1 MESRKRENSTS
12 GRFYFILNSITKLY
26 KPKTFIMKKQAL
38 KRTLKQLLKPLMVF
52 VLIFNLSS
60 CVDETNSTK
69 ATINSGDDTSA
80 PIESAIDLKG
90 KKIGYCTPSLNA
102 PYYQA
107 LLQSIQANVEKNG
120 MIFLSADGQDD
131 INKQVAAVE
140 DLITKGV
147 DVLLLNPKDPDAL
160 VGATKAAK
168 AAGIP
173 VFIIDSSINPSAD
186 FVTTIQSNNLAN
198 GELAGEWLVKKMGK
212 TKMNIALLSG
222 NAGNPVGKTRK
233 QGLLQGITE
242 EQLRTQGKIDLNVKT
257 QAYTD
262 WSYAGGLKAMEDI
275 LVAHSDINVV
285 ITESDVCVLGAI
297 KAIAQAGKTNDIL
310 IVAGADGQKEAI
322 KYIMDTDFYGCTAM
336 NSPVQ
341 IGKNAVEYAIQYMNG
356 KRDFPKTSFT
366 APLLITKDN
375 AAKYY
380 DPKALF

>member
-1 MESRKRENSTS
+1 M
-12 GRFYFILNSITKLY
+12 
-26 KPKTFIMKKQAL
+26 KTVFKS
-38 KRTLKQLLKPLMVF
+38 LLMLAMVVNF
-52 VLIFNLSS
+52 SS
-60 CVDETNSTK
+60 CLEQTQ
-69 ATINSGDDTSA
+69 TINKNEKETEATGTVV
-80 PIESAIDLKG
+80 ESKIDLKG
-90 KKIGYCTPSLNA
+90 KKIGYATPSLNA

-107 LLQSIQANVEKNG
+107 LLQSIKANTERNG
-120 MIFLSADGQDD
+120 MVFLSADGQDD
-131 INKQVAAVE
+131 INKQIAAVE

-147 DVLLLNPKDPDAL
+147 DALLLNPKDPDAL
-160 VGATKAAK
+160 VGVTKMAK

-173 VFIIDSSINPSAD
+173 VFIIDSSIDESAD

-198 GELAGEWLVKKMGK
+198 GELAGEWVAKKFGNK
-212 TKMNIALLSG
+212 KMNIALLSG
-222 NAGNPVGKTRK
+222 NAGNPVGRTRK

-242 EQLRTQGKIDLNVKT
+242 EQLRTQGKINLNVKT

-275 LVAHSDINVV
+275 LVAHPDINVV

-297 KAIAQAGKTNDIL
+297 KAIKQAGKTDDIL

-322 KYIMDTDFYGCTAM
+322 KYIMDTNFYGCTAM

-356 KRDFPKTSFT
+356 KRDFAKTSFT
-366 APLLITKDN
+366 APLLITKEN

>member
-1 MESRKRENSTS
+1 M
-12 GRFYFILNSITKLY
+12 
-26 KPKTFIMKKQAL
+26 KTTI
-38 KRTLKQLLKPLMVF
+38 LKPLMVLA
-52 VLIFNLSS
+52 LIFSLFS
-60 CVDETNSTK
+60 CVEQTNTTK
-69 ATINSGDDTSA
+69 ANVNSEEETGD
-80 PIESAIDLKG
+80 IFESAIDLSG
-90 KKIGYCTPSLNA
+90 KKIGYCTPTLNA

-107 LLQSIQANVEKNG
+107 LLQSIQSTTEKNG
-120 MIFLSADGQDD
+120 MIFIAADGQDD
-131 INKQVAAVE
+131 ITKQVAAVE

-147 DVLLLNPKDPDAL
+147 DALLLNPKDPDAL
-160 VGATKAAK
+160 VGVTKAAK

-173 VFIIDSSINPSAD
+173 VFIIDSSINPDAE

-198 GELAGEWLVKKMGK
+198 GELAGEWLAKKYGSN
-212 TKMNIALLSG
+212 KMNIALLSG

-242 EQLRTQGKIDLNVKT
+242 EQLRSLGYIDLNIKT

-275 LVAHSDINVV
+275 LVAHPDINVV

-297 KAIAQAGKTNDIL
+297 KAIAQAGKTDDIL
-310 IVAGADGQKEAI
+310 IVAAADGQKEAI
-322 KYIMDTDFYGCTAM
+322 KYIMETNFYGCTAM

-341 IGKNAVEYAIQYMNG
+341 IGKNAVGYAIQYMNG

-366 APLLITKDN
+366 PPLLITKEN

-380 DPKALF
+380 NPKALF

>member
-1 MESRKRENSTS
+1 MK
-12 GRFYFILNSITKLY
+12 TK
-26 KPKTFIMKKQAL
+26 KVKNVF
-38 KRTLKQLLKPLMVF
+38 QLMFKPLMVLTLF
-52 VLIFNLSS
+52 FNLAS
-60 CVDETNSTK
+60 CVEQADKSKSNSNT
-69 ATINSGDDTSA
+69 ATDTSELV
-80 PIESAIDLKG
+80 ESAIDLTG

-107 LLQSIQANVEKNG
+107 LLQSIQANTEKNG
-120 MIFLSADGQDD
+120 MVFLSADGQDD

-160 VGATKAAK
+160 IGATKAAK

-198 GELAGEWLVKKMGK
+198 GELAGEWLAKKFGSE
-212 TKMNIALLSG
+212 KMNIALLSG

-242 EQLRTQGKIDLNVKT
+242 EQLRSLGYIDLDIRT

-275 LVAHSDINVV
+275 LVAHPDINVV

-366 APLLITKDN
+366 APLLITKEN

>member
-1 MESRKRENSTS
+1 MKTNT
-12 GRFYFILNSITKLY
+12 ITNVY
-26 KPKTFIMKKQAL
+26 KKV
-38 KRTLKQLLKPLMVF
+38 LKPLMAI
-52 VLIFNLSS
+52 VLTLSFYN
-60 CVDETNSTK
+60 CVEQTTTTKDALNSNTETAN
-69 ATINSGDDTSA
+69 TIT
-80 PIESAIDLKG
+80 SAIDLTG

-107 LLQSIQANVEKNG
+107 LLQSIKTTTEQNG
-120 MIFLSADGQDD
+120 MVFLSADGQND
-131 INKQVAAVE
+131 INKQIAAVE

-147 DVLLLNPKDPDAL
+147 DALLLNPKDPDAL
-160 VGATKAAK
+160 VGVTKMAK

-186 FVTTIQSNNLAN
+186 FVTTIQSNNFAN
-198 GELAGEWLVKKMGK
+198 GALAGEWLVKNFGNKQ
-212 TKMNIALLSG
+212 MNIALLSG
-222 NAGNPVGKTRK
+222 NAGNPVGRTRK

-242 EQLRTQGKIDLNVKT
+242 EQLRTQGKIDLNIKT
-257 QAYTD
+257 QAYTE

-275 LVAHSDINVV
+275 LVAHPDINVV

-297 KAIAQAGKTNDIL
+297 KAIKQAGKTDDIL

-341 IGKNAVEYAIQYMNG
+341 IGKNAVQYAIEYMNG
-356 KRDFPKTSFT
+356 KRDFAKTSFT
-366 APLLITKDN
+366 APLLITKEN

-380 DPKALF
+380 NPKALF

>member
-1 MESRKRENSTS
+1 MKTIYKISNFKKL
-12 GRFYFILNSITKLY
+12 FYSLLAVVLLLNFT
-26 KPKTFIMKKQAL
+26 
-38 KRTLKQLLKPLMVF
+38 
-52 VLIFNLSS
+52 S
-60 CVDETNSTK
+60 CVEGTNKTETN
-69 ATINSGDDTSA
+69 INSAEDTSE
-80 PIESAIDLKG
+80 IVESAMDLKG

-107 LLQSIQANVEKNG
+107 LLQSIKASTEKNG
-120 MIFLSADGQDD
+120 MVFLSADGQGD
-131 INKQVAAVE
+131 INKQIAAVE

-147 DVLLLNPKDPDAL
+147 DALLLNPKDPDAL
-160 VGATKAAK
+160 VGVTRVAK

-173 VFIIDSSINPSAD
+173 VFIIDSSIDPSAD

-198 GELAGEWLVKKMGK
+198 GELAGEWVAKRFGRKE
-212 TKMNIALLSG
+212 MNIALLSG
-222 NAGNPVGKTRK
+222 NAGNPVGRTRK

-242 EQLRTQGKIDLNVKT
+242 EQLRSLGYINLNIKT

-275 LVAHSDINVV
+275 LVAHPDINVV

-297 KAIAQAGKTNDIL
+297 KAIAQAGKTDDIL

-356 KRDFPKTSFT
+356 KRDFRKISFT
-366 APLLITKDN
+366 PPLLITKEN

>member
-1 MESRKRENSTS
+1 MKIKNVK
-12 GRFYFILNSITKLY
+12 IAVNKLLL
-26 KPKTFIMKKQAL
+26 PIVLLAL
-38 KRTLKQLLKPLMVF
+38 ISSV
-52 VLIFNLSS
+52 SS
-60 CVDETNSTK
+60 CVEHLDSSK
-69 ATINSGDDTSA
+69 ATANSGDDGGEIFKSA
-80 PIESAIDLKG
+80 LDLTG

-107 LLQSIQANVEKNG
+107 LLQSIKSTTEKNG
-120 MIFLSADGQDD
+120 MIFYSADGQDD
-131 INKQVAAVE
+131 INKQIAAVE
-140 DLITKGV
+140 DLITRGV
-147 DVLLLNPKDPDAL
+147 DALLLNPKDPDAL
-160 VGATKAAK
+160 VGITKVAK

-198 GELAGEWLVKKMGK
+198 GELAGAWLAKKMGN
-212 TKMNIALLSG
+212 TPMNIALLSG
-222 NAGNPVGKTRK
+222 NAGNPVGRTRK

-242 EQLRTQGKIDLNVKT
+242 EQLRTQGKINLNVKT
-257 QAYTD
+257 QAYTE

-275 LVAHSDINVV
+275 LVAHPDINVV

-297 KAIAQAGKTNDIL
+297 KAIAQAGKTDDIL

-341 IGKNAVEYAIQYMNG
+341 IGKNAVKHAIEYMNG
-356 KRDFPKTSFT
+356 KRDFDKKSYT
-366 APLLITKDN
+366 APLLITKEN

-380 DPKALF
+380 NPNALF

>member
-1 MESRKRENSTS
+1 MKTKNKTS
-12 GRFYFILNSITKLY
+12 V
-26 KPKTFIMKKQAL
+26 
-38 KRTLKQLLKPLMVF
+38 LKQCLKPLMVLA
-52 VLIFNLSS
+52 LIFNLSS
-60 CVDETNSTK
+60 CVEQTGS
-69 ATINSGDDTSA
+69 TSA
-80 PIESAIDLKG
+80 TVNSAEDTGVTVASNVDLTG
-90 KKIGYCTPSLNA
+90 MKIGYCTPSLNA

-107 LLQSIQANVEKNG
+107 LLQSIKANTEKNG
-120 MIFLSADGQDD
+120 MVFLSADGQDD

-147 DVLLLNPKDPDAL
+147 DALLLNPKDPDAL
-160 VGATKAAK
+160 VGVTRVAK

-186 FVTTIQSNNLAN
+186 YVTTIQSNNLAN
-198 GELAGEWLVKKMGK
+198 GELAGEWLVKKMGNK
-212 TKMNIALLSG
+212 TMNIALLSG
-222 NAGNPVGKTRK
+222 NAGNPVGRTRK

-257 QAYTD
+257 QAYTE

-275 LVAHSDINVV
+275 LVAHPDINVV

-297 KAIAQAGKTNDIL
+297 KAIAQAGKTDDIL

-341 IGKNAVEYAIQYMNG
+341 IGKNAVQYAIEYING
-356 KRDFPKTSFT
+356 KRDFQKTSFT
-366 APLLITKDN
+366 APLLITKEN

-380 DPKALF
+380 NPKALF

>member
-1 MESRKRENSTS
+1 MKTINKNSV
-12 GRFYFILNSITKLY
+12 
-26 KPKTFIMKKQAL
+26 
-38 KRTLKQLLKPLMVF
+38 LKQVLKPIF
-52 VLIFNLSS
+52 VLALLFNLSS
-60 CVDETNSTK
+60 CLDQSATTKTDVNS
-69 ATINSGDDTSA
+69 AEDSSA
-80 PIESAIDLKG
+80 KIESAIDLTG
-90 KKIGYCTPSLNA
+90 KKIGYASPTLNA

-107 LLQSIQANVEKNG
+107 LLQSIQATTEKNG

-147 DVLLLNPKDPDAL
+147 DALLLNPKDPDAL
-160 VGATKAAK
+160 VGVTRAAK

-186 FVTTIQSNNLAN
+186 YVTTIQSNNLAN
-198 GELAGEWLVKKMGK
+198 GELAGEWLVKKMGN

-222 NAGNPVGKTRK
+222 NAGNPVGRTRK

-242 EQLRTQGKIDLNVKT
+242 EQLRTQGNIDLNVKT

-275 LVAHSDINVV
+275 LVAHPDINVV

-297 KAIAQAGKTNDIL
+297 KAIAQAGKTDDIL

-356 KRDFPKTSFT
+356 KRDFKKTSFT
-366 APLLITKDN
+366 APLLITKEN

>member
-1 MESRKRENSTS
+1 MKTKNMTS
-12 GRFYFILNSITKLY
+12 VLRQIV
-26 KPKTFIMKKQAL
+26 
-38 KRTLKQLLKPLMVF
+38 KPLF
-52 VLIFNLSS
+52 VLTLLFNLSS
-60 CVDETNSTK
+60 CVDQGASTQADVNS
-69 ATINSGDDTSA
+69 AEDTSA
-80 PIESAIDLKG
+80 KVESEIDLTG
-90 KKIGYCTPSLNA
+90 KKIGYATPSLNA

-107 LLQSIQANVEKNG
+107 LLQSIKASTEKNG
-120 MIFLSADGQDD
+120 MVFLSADGQDD

-147 DVLLLNPKDPDAL
+147 DALLLNPKDPDAL
-160 VGATKAAK
+160 VGVTKVAK

-173 VFIIDSSINPSAD
+173 VFIIDSSIDSSAEY
-186 FVTTIQSNNLAN
+186 VTTIQSNNLAN
-198 GELAGEWLVKKMGK
+198 GELAGEWLVQKMGN

-222 NAGNPVGKTRK
+222 NAGNPVGRTRK

-275 LVAHSDINVV
+275 LVAHPDINVV

-297 KAIAQAGKTNDIL
+297 KAIEQAGKTDDIL

-356 KRDFPKTSFT
+356 KRDFKKTSFT
-366 APLLITKDN
+366 APLLITKEN

>member
-1 MESRKRENSTS
+1 MKTKKN
-12 GRFYFILNSITKLY
+12 ILKEILTPIIALVLMF
-26 KPKTFIMKKQAL
+26 TF
-38 KRTLKQLLKPLMVF
+38 
-52 VLIFNLSS
+52 SS
-60 CVDETNSTK
+60 CLDQEST
-69 ATINSGDDTSA
+69 TSA
-80 PIESAIDLKG
+80 NVNSSDASGEIYESAINLTG

-107 LLQSIQANVEKNG
+107 LFQSIKATTEKNG

-147 DVLLLNPKDPDAL
+147 DALLLNPKDPDAL
-160 VGATKAAK
+160 VGVTKLAK

-186 FVTTIQSNNLAN
+186 YVTTIQSNNLAN

-222 NAGNPVGKTRK
+222 NAGNPVGRTRK

-262 WSYAGGLKAMEDI
+262 WTYAGGLKAMEDI
-275 LVAHSDINVV
+275 LVAHPDINVV

-297 KAIAQAGKTNDIL
+297 KAIAQAGKTDDIL

-322 KYIMDTDFYGCTAM
+322 KYIMDTNFYGCTAM

-341 IGKNAVEYAIQYMNG
+341 IGKNAVKCAIQFING
-356 KRDFPKTSFT
+356 KKDFPKKSYT
-366 APLLITKDN
+366 APLLITKEN

-380 DPKALF
+380 NPKALF

>member
-1 MESRKRENSTS
+1 
-12 GRFYFILNSITKLY
+12 
-26 KPKTFIMKKQAL
+26 MKAQKIIQKKVCL
-38 KRTLKQLLKPLMVF
+38 SLMVF
-52 VLIFNLSS
+52 VLLFTFSS
-60 CVDETNSTK
+60 CLDQESSTSANVNSSD
-69 ATINSGDDTSA
+69 ASGEIFESTINLT
-80 PIESAIDLKG
+80 G

-107 LLQSIQANVEKNG
+107 LFQSIKATTEKNG

-147 DVLLLNPKDPDAL
+147 DALLLNPKDPDAL
-160 VGATKAAK
+160 VGVTKLAK

-173 VFIIDSSINPSAD
+173 VFIIDSSISPTAEY
-186 FVTTIQSNNLAN
+186 VTTIQSNNLAN
-198 GELAGEWLVKKMGK
+198 GELAGEWLVQKMGK

-222 NAGNPVGKTRK
+222 NAGNPVGRTRK

-262 WSYAGGLKAMEDI
+262 WTYAGGLKAMEDI
-275 LVAHSDINVV
+275 LVAHPDINVV

-297 KAIAQAGKTNDIL
+297 KAIAQAGKTDDIL

-341 IGKNAVEYAIQYMNG
+341 IGKNAVKCAVQFMNG
-356 KRDFPKTSFT
+356 KKDFPKKSYT
-366 APLLITKDN
+366 APLLITKEN

-380 DPKALF
+380 NPKALF

>member
-1 MESRKRENSTS
+1 M
-12 GRFYFILNSITKLY
+12 
-26 KPKTFIMKKQAL
+26 KTTNKISV
-38 KRTLKQLLKPLMVF
+38 LKQCFQSLIALVF
-52 VLIFNLSS
+52 IFNMSS
-60 CVDETNSTK
+60 CVEQTGSTSATVNS
-69 ATINSGDDTSA
+69 AEDTSA
-80 PIESAIDLKG
+80 AVESKIDLKG

-107 LLQSIQANVEKNG
+107 LLQSIKANTEKNG
-120 MIFLSADGQDD
+120 MVFLSADGQDD

-147 DVLLLNPKDPDAL
+147 DALLLNPKDPDAL
-160 VGATKAAK
+160 VGVTKAAK

-173 VFIIDSSINPSAD
+173 VFIIDSSIDPSAD
-186 FVTTIQSNNLAN
+186 YVTTIQSNNLAN
-198 GELAGEWLVKKMGK
+198 GELAGEWLVKKMGN

-222 NAGNPVGKTRK
+222 NAGNPVGRTRK

-257 QAYTD
+257 QAYTE

-275 LVAHSDINVV
+275 LVAHPDINVV

-297 KAIAQAGKTNDIL
+297 KAIAQAGKTDDIL

-366 APLLITKDN
+366 APLLITKEN

-380 DPKALF
+380 NPKALF

>member
-1 MESRKRENSTS
+1 MKTQNLK
-12 GRFYFILNSITKLY
+12 IVLKKLV
-26 KPKTFIMKKQAL
+26 L
-38 KRTLKQLLKPLMVF
+38 PLMVM

-60 CVDETNSTK
+60 CVEETNSTK
-69 ATINSGDDTSA
+69 TTVNSAEDVGD
-80 PIESAIDLKG
+80 IVESKIDLKG
-90 KKIGYCTPSLNA
+90 KKIGYCSPSLNA

-107 LLQSIQANVEKNG
+107 LLQSIKSSTEKNG
-120 MIFLSADGQDD
+120 MVFLSADGQND
-131 INKQVAAVE
+131 INKQIAAVE

-160 VGATKAAK
+160 VGVTKIAK

-173 VFIIDSSINPSAD
+173 VFIIDSSINSSAD

-198 GELAGEWLVKKMGK
+198 GELAGEWLVKKMGNK
-212 TKMNIALLSG
+212 QMNIALLSG
-222 NAGNPVGKTRK
+222 NAGNPVGRTRK

-242 EQLRTQGKIDLNVKT
+242 EQLRTQGKIDLNIKT
-257 QAYTD
+257 QAYTE

-275 LVAHSDINVV
+275 LVAHPDINVV

-297 KAIAQAGKTNDIL
+297 KAIAQAGKTDDIL

-341 IGKNAVEYAIQYMNG
+341 IGKNAVKCAVQFMNG
-356 KRDFPKTSFT
+356 KKDFPKKSYT
-366 APLLITKDN
+366 APLLITKEN

-380 DPKALF
+380 NPKALF